1 MRADGAPASST
12 NFKVS
17 IKSTN
22 VPNTIASN
30 RLLSERIPYPLHL
43 GITEAGTKWSGSL
56 KSAVGLGTLLADG
69 IGDTIRI
76 SLSTFHA
83 EEEVKV
89 ALGDPQGAASC
100 ASAARC

>member
-1 MRADGAPASST
+1 M
-12 NFKVS
+12 V
-17 IKSTN
+17 
-22 VPNTIASN
+22 
-30 RLLSERIPYPLHL
+30 
-43 GITEAGTKWSGSL
+43 GSL

-89 ALGDPQGAASC
+89 AWRS
-100 ASAARC
+100 SRR